1 MNGKKFN
8 EILDDLTPEQKKVLK
23 KFLAGET
30 DDQIATERNCDTSAI
45 RKLLNKVCT
54 KFGLVNREG
63 ERFSYREELVDL
75 FVKYKPKWVNFDYWE
90 DHRPHQIKPDFPGRP
105 VSSQSPFYIQ
115 RLYNEHLSLDT
126 LCSQK
131 VLQSGALIRIKA
143 PKKTGKTSLV
153 NKILAEARHRKYRT
167 IRLNLRQAE
176 ELILENLDHFLQ
188 WFCTNISQQLNLE
201 SRIDDYW
208 DNERSGSMVSCTTYF
223 QAYLLEQIDTPLV
236 LGLDEVDRL
245 FEYEKIAKEF
255 FTLLRSWHEEVNNL
269 EIWQKLRLVVAYS
282 TEVYIPLN
290 INQSPFNVGMPVKLP
305 NLTLG
310 QVQQLAKEYGL
321 QWLAK
326 AELERLWVMVGGH
339 PYLIQLALYHLYQK
353 DMTPEQ
359 LLQTAPTLEGIYS
372 SHLQGLWV
380 MLNEHPELLEA
391 LRNLVDAG
399 GRAQIQQI
407 LAYKLESMGIV
418 QFEANQVTFSCQ
430 VYHSY
435 FSSCLGAK

>member
-1 MNGKKFN
+1 MHGKKFN
-8 EILDDLTPEQKKVLK
+8 DILDELTPDQKKVLK
-23 KFLAGET
+23 RFLAGET
-30 DDQIATERNCDTSAI
+30 DEQIASERNCDTSTI
-45 RKLLNKVCT
+45 RKHLNKVCT

-63 ERFSYREELVDL
+63 ERFSYRPELVDL
-75 FVKYKPKWVNFDYWE
+75 FVQDKPKWVNFDYWE
-90 DHRPHQIKPDFPGRP
+90 DHRPDQIEPDFPGRP
-105 VSSQSPFYIQ
+105 ISSQSPFYIQ
-115 RLYNEHLSLDT
+115 RFYNEHLLLEK

-153 NKILAEARHRKYRT
+153 NKILAEARHCGYRT

-208 DNERSGSMVSCTTYF
+208 DNKRLGSMVSCTTYF

-245 FEYEKIAKEF
+245 FEYEKIAKSF
-255 FTLLRSWHEEVNNL
+255 FTLLRSWHEEANNL
-269 EIWQKLRLVVAYS
+269 QVWQKLRLVVAYS

-290 INQSPFNVGMPVKLP
+290 INQSPFNVGIPVKLP
-305 NLTLG
+305 NLTLA

-321 QWLAK
+321 KSLDNT
-326 AELERLWVMVGGH
+326 ELERLRAMIGGH
-339 PYLIQLALYHLYQK
+339 PYLIQLGLYHLHQK
-353 DMTPEQ
+353 DLTLEQ

-380 MLNEHPELLEA
+380 MLSEHHELLEA
-391 LRNLVDAG
+391 LRTLLDSG
-399 GRAQIQQI
+399 GKVQMQQVP
-407 LAYKLESMGIV
+407 ASKLESMGIV
-418 QFEANQVTFSCQ
+418 QFEANQVKFSCQ
-430 VYHSY
+430 LYHSY
-435 FSSCLGAK
+435 FLSCLGAK